1 MKLLITGL
9 FALFFG
15 GLSAQTQVDPTD
27 INASDNSRLYAGTAK
42 LDITPVSI
50 PDSLI
55 HDRQFIRV
63 TAFSDGENK
72 ALLIAHETM
81 FTREHLW
88 EEITLRIKEETGI
101 APEYVIM
108 SAIHTHSG
116 APPGD
121 DFNNKIMICVKEALA
136 NLKPAE
142 IGTGKGECRM
152 NINRRA
158 RAASGG
164 IFLGMN
170 PYGPCDHDVDVLR
183 VDDEH
188 GKPMSIMVNW
198 ACHAVV
204 NWPKP
209 KLYSGDWPGA
219 TAKYIEEA
227 FQDSISACI
236 TIGASGD
243 INPIYEKPWPYEF
256 DKEKNARGF
265 TIDGNAATAMYLG
278 EEAIKVA
285 NNTRTYSRGKISA
298 KQRLLILP
306 GKKRFESRMP
316 DQEII
321 QGDDLKIRLSAIKI
335 GHIVLT
341 GWGGEIMT
349 EMGMHLKEQSPY
361 QNTFVI
367 THCNGSS
374 GYIVTDEALSEG
386 GFEPRGS
393 KSMPGCEKELIDNLL
408 EMISQL

>member
-1 MKLLITGL
+1 L
-9 FALFFG
+9 
-15 GLSAQTQVDPTD
+15 
-27 INASDNSRLYAGTAK
+27 
-42 LDITPVSI
+42 
-50 PDSLI
+50 
-55 HDRQFIRV
+55 
-63 TAFSDGENK
+63 
-72 ALLIAHETM
+72 
-81 FTREHLW
+81 
-88 EEITLRIKEETGI
+88 
-101 APEYVIM
+101 

-116 APPGD
+116 APSGD
-121 DFNNKIMICVKEALA
+121 DFNDKMMQCVKEALA
-136 NLKPAE
+136 DLQPAQ
-142 IGTGKGECRM
+142 IGTGKGNCRM

-170 PYGPCDHDVDVLR
+170 PYGPCDYDVGVLR
-183 VDDEH
+183 VDDED
-188 GKPMSIMVNW
+188 GKPLSMMVNW

-219 TAKYIEEA
+219 AAKYIETA
-227 FQDSISACI
+227 FHDSITASI

-256 DKEKNARGF
+256 GKEKKATGF

-278 EEAIKVA
+278 EEALRVA
-285 NNTRTYSRGKISA
+285 QRTRTYATGEISA
-298 KQRLLILP
+298 QQRLLLLP
-306 GKKRFESRMP
+306 GKKRFVSRMP
-316 DQEII
+316 NQEII
-321 QGDDLKIRLSAIKI
+321 QGDDLEIRLTAIKI
-335 GHIVLT
+335 GPIVLT

-374 GYIVTDEALSEG
+374 GYIVTDQALSEG

-408 EMISQL
+408 EMISAL

>member
-1 MKLLITGL
+1 MNTG
-9 FALFFG
+9 
-15 GLSAQTQVDPTD
+15 
-27 INASDNSRLYAGTAK
+27 INAADDNRLYAGTAK
-42 LDITPVSI
+42 VDITPGSI

-55 HDRQFIRV
+55 HDHQFIRV
-63 TAFSDGENK
+63 LAFSDGENK

-88 EEITLRIKEETGI
+88 EEITERIREETGI
-101 APEYVIM
+101 PPEYVIL

-121 DFNNKIMICVKEALA
+121 DFNDKLMDCVKEVLA
-136 NLKPAE
+136 NLEPAK
-142 IGTGKGECRM
+142 IGAGKGECLM

-170 PYGPCDHDVDVLR
+170 PYGPCDHNVDVLR

-188 GKPMSIMVNW
+188 GEPISIMVNW

-204 NWPKP
+204 NWPRP
-209 KLYSGDWPGA
+209 RLYSGDWPGA
-219 TAKYIEEA
+219 AAKFIERK
-227 FQDSISACI
+227 FQNGLTACI

-256 DKEKNARGF
+256 DKEKRGERGF
-265 TIDGNAATAMYLG
+265 TIDGCAATAMYLG
-278 EEAIKVA
+278 KEAIKVA
-285 NNTRTYSRGKISA
+285 GNTKTYSTGKISA
-298 KQRLLILP
+298 IQRLLVLP

-316 DQEII
+316 NQEII
-321 QGDDLKIRLSAIKI
+321 RGDDLQIRLSAIKI

-349 EMGMHLKEQSPY
+349 EIGMHLKEKSPY

-374 GYIVTDEALSEG
+374 GYIVTDEALQEG

-393 KSMPGCEKELIDNLL
+393 RSMPGCEKELVDNLL

>member
-1 MKLLITGL
+1 MKRKSVFRHKLIACSL
-9 FALFFG
+9 VFIFALNM
-15 GLSAQTQVDPTD
+15 D
-27 INASDNSRLYAGTAK
+27 IKASDHNRLYAGTAK
-42 LDITPVSI
+42 VDITPASI

-55 HDRQFIRV
+55 HDRQYIRV
-63 TAFSDGENK
+63 TAFSDGENR

-81 FTREHLW
+81 FTREHVW
-88 EEITLRIKEETGI
+88 QEITRRIQEETGI
-101 APEYVIM
+101 PPEYVIL

-116 APPGD
+116 APMGD
-121 DFNNKIMICVKEALA
+121 EFNDKLMQCVKEALA
-136 NLKPAE
+136 NLEPAR
-142 IGTGKGECRM
+142 ISAGTGECRM

-170 PYGPCDHDVDVLR
+170 PYGPCDHDVDVIR
-183 VDDEH
+183 IDDQY
-188 GKPMSIMVNW
+188 GKAMAIMVNW

-204 NWPKP
+204 NWPRP
-209 KLYSGDWPGA
+209 RLYSGDWPGA
-219 TAKYIEEA
+219 TARFIEKA
-227 FQDSISACI
+227 FHDSVTACV

-256 DKEKNARGF
+256 DKEKKNRGF

-278 EEAIKVA
+278 EEAIQVA
-285 NNTRTYSRGKISA
+285 NNTRTYPDGKISA
-298 KQRLLILP
+298 KQRLLVLP

-316 DQEII
+316 NQEII
-321 QGDDLKIRLSAIKI
+321 QGDDLHIRLSALKI

-349 EMGMHLKEQSPY
+349 EIGMHLKEESPF

-374 GYIVTDEALSEG
+374 GYIVTDKALSEG

-393 KSMPGCEKELIDNLL
+393 RSMPGCEKELVDNLL
-408 EMISQL
+408 EMISEL